1 MIESIVRPP
10 DSSTKRY
17 VVYIVRYVGHDG
29 DVYTREYCTPDKE
42 DAIRVAEG
50 YRKSGRR
57 VAVTATLRDI
67 ITMIADTI
75 HTAALA
81 VVRETKNNPKNRSK
95 NHQKNSP
102 KNKEQERK

>member
-1 MIESIVRPP
+1 MASRSFFGGGEMIESIVRPP

-29 DVYTREYCTPDKE
+29 VYTREYGTPDKE

-57 VAVTATLRDI
+57 VAVCEETTTIRTLF
-67 ITMIADTI
+67 TSE
-75 HTAALA
+75 
-81 VVRETKNNPKNRSK
+81 VE
-95 NHQKNSP
+95 
-102 KNKEQERK
+102 

>member
-1 MIESIVRPP
+1 MASRSFFGGGEMIESIVRPP

-57 VAVTATLRDI
+57 VAVCEETTTIRTLF
-67 ITMIADTI
+67 TSE
-75 HTAALA
+75 
-81 VVRETKNNPKNRSK
+81 VE
-95 NHQKNSP
+95 
-102 KNKEQERK
+102 